1 MRKKR
6 VLTIVGVI
14 AVLAV
19 VLSVTAFA
27 ADSGKLTEYN
37 LIEVI
42 RQSLEMAIN
51 AFFKSIDA
59 VYLFFA
65 KLFGKA

>member
-1 MRKKR
+1 MRKR

-14 AVLAV
+14 AVLAI

-27 ADSGKLTEYN
+27 AESKLPEYN

-42 RQSLEMAIN
+42 RQDLVMTVT
-51 AFFKSIDA
+51 AFFKTIDA
-59 VYLFFA
+59 IYVFFA
-65 KLFGKA
+65 NLFGKA

>member
-1 MRKKR
+1 MRKR

-14 AVLAV
+14 AVLAI

-27 ADSGKLTEYN
+27 ADSKLPEYN

-42 RQSLEMAIN
+42 RQNLVMTVT
-51 AFFKSIDA
+51 AFFKTIDA
-59 VYLFFA
+59 IYVFFA
-65 KLFGKA
+65 NLFGKA

>member
-1 MRKKR
+1 MRKK

-27 ADSGKLTEYN
+27 ADSKLPEYN
-37 LIEVI
+37 VIEVL
-42 RQSLEMAIN
+42 RQNLEMATK

-59 VYLFFA
+59 IYIFFA
-65 KLFGKA
+65 NLFGKA

>member
-1 MRKKR
+1 MRKR
-6 VLTIVGVI
+6 VLTCIGVA

-27 ADSGKLTEYN
+27 ASGGKLPDYN

-42 RQSLEMAIN
+42 RQSLEMTIK
-51 AFFKSIDA
+51 AFFNSIDA
-59 VYLFFA
+59 IYLFFA